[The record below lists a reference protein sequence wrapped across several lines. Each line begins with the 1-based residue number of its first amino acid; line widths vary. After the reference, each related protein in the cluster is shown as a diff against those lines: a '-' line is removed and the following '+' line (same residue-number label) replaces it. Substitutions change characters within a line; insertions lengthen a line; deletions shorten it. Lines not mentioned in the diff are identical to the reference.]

1 MNVLTFDVETTHVEK
16 RGGGHTPLPY
26 FGNRLVSI
34 GYKWL
39 ISGVDYDCYYHSTE
53 PPTHNATHRF
63 QLALNYADVLVG
75 HNIKFDLTWIRE
87 CGFTYEGHIY
97 DTMVAEYLLARAR
110 RWPLGLAALA
120 KKYNVTQKETDL
132 VEPYLKEGKTFYDI
146 PWEII
151 EEYGRADVLATEEI
165 ALKQLDAYGVTF
177 EELYNE
183 PSADTKA
190 VVGDDQ
196 RIVTN

>member
-16 RGGGHTPLPY
+16 RGGGHTPLPF

-39 ISGVDYDCYYHSTE
+39 VSSVDYDCYYHSTE
-53 PPTHNATHRF
+53 PPTQAAAEKF
-63 QLALNYADVLVG
+63 QLSLDHADVLVG

-87 CGFTYEGHIY
+87 CGFGYKGDIY
-97 DTMVAEYLLARAR
+97 DTMVAEYILARAR
-110 RWPLGLAALA
+110 RWPLGLASLA

-132 VEPYLKEGKTFYDI
+132 VAPYLKEGKTFYDI

-151 EEYGRADVLATEEI
+151 QEYGIADVKATEEI
-165 ALKQLDAYGVTF
+165 ALKQLNAFGVTF

-190 VVGDDQ
+190 VAGDDQ
-196 RIVTN
+196 RAFAD

>member
-16 RGGGHTPLPY
+16 RGGGHTPLPF

-39 ISGVDYDCYYHSTE
+39 VSSVDYDCYYHSTE
-53 PPTHNATHRF
+53 PPTQAAAEKF
-63 QLALNYADVLVG
+63 QLSLDHADVLVG
-75 HNIKFDLTWIRE
+75 HNIKFDLTWIKE

-97 DTMVAEYLLARAR
+97 DTMVAEYILASAR
-110 RWPLGLAALA
+110 RWPLGLASLA
-120 KKYNVTQKETDL
+120 KKYNVTQKETAL
-132 VEPYLKEGKTFYDI
+132 VTPYLKEGKTFYDI

-151 EEYGRADVLATEEI
+151 QEYGIADVKATEEI
-165 ALKQLDAYGVTF
+165 ALKQLDVYGVTF

-183 PSADTKA
+183 PSADTK
-190 VVGDDQ
+190 VVAGNDQ
-196 RIVTN
+196 RAFAD

>member
-16 RGGGHTPLPY
+16 RGGGHTPLPF

-39 ISGVDYDCYYHSTE
+39 VSSVDYDCYYHSTQ
-53 PPTHNATHRF
+53 PPTSNAFTKF
-63 QLALNYADVLVG
+63 QAALNHADVLVG

-87 CGFTYEGHIY
+87 CGFGYKGDIY
-97 DTMVAEYLLARAR
+97 DTMGAEYILARAR
-110 RWPLGLAALA
+110 RWPLGLASLA

-132 VEPYLKEGKTFYDI
+132 VAPYLKEGKTFYDI

-151 EEYGRADVLATEEI
+151 QEYGIADVKATEEI
-165 ALKQLDAYGVTF
+165 ALKQLNAFGVTF

-190 VVGDDQ
+190 VAGDDQ
-196 RIVTN
+196 RAFAD

>member
-16 RGGGHTPLPY
+16 RGGGHTPLPF

-39 ISGVDYDCYYHSTE
+39 VSSVDYDCYYHSTQ
-53 PPTHNATHRF
+53 PPTSNAFTKF
-63 QLALNYADVLVG
+63 QAALNHADVLIG

-87 CGFTYEGHIY
+87 CGFGYKGDIY
-97 DTMVAEYLLARAR
+97 DTMVAEYILARAR
-110 RWPLGLAALA
+110 RWPLGLASLA

-132 VEPYLKEGKTFYDI
+132 VAPYLKEGKTFYDI

-151 EEYGRADVLATEEI
+151 QEYGIADVKATEEI
-165 ALKQLDAYGVTF
+165 ALKQLDVYGVTF

-183 PSADTKA
+183 PSADTKV
-190 VVGDDQ
+190 VVGNDQ
-196 RIVTN
+196 RAFAD